1 VPAKRAGGDRL
12 FKTIWV
18 HVFEEDTD
26 AGAVYRPEDGAIPLS
41 RRPRERIELDP
52 DGTARFFLPGP
63 DDRFVEQPAAWK
75 DEAGALVIR
84 ARKGGAEL
92 RITDRS
98 PDRLVVQMRRAGPPR

>member
-1 VPAKRAGGDRL
+1 MAAKRAGGDRL
-12 FKTIWV
+12 FKTTWV

-26 AGAVYRPEDGAIPLS
+26 AGAVYRPEDGDIPLS

-63 DDRFVEQPAAWK
+63 DDRFVEQPASWK
-75 DEAGALVIR
+75 DEEGVLVIDV
-84 ARKGGAEL
+84 RKGDAEL

>member
-12 FKTIWV
+12 FKTTWV

-63 DDRFVEQPAAWK
+63 DDRFIEQPAAWK
-75 DEAGALVIR
+75 DEAGTLVIR
-84 ARKGGAEL
+84 ARKGGGEM

-98 PDRLVVQMRRAGPPR
+98 PERLVVQTR